1 MQRSIFSNTV
11 YKNRTSLVGIRVSPL
26 QRTRQWSKDQASCI
40 FLKAATFSVRPRGTQ
55 SCSALIQSLRT
66 SRREKRKKK
75 KNNFCLSTVP
85 QDFINGLVAF
95 PNIQMAAP
103 SCSSVQLF
111 VLQMW
116 EMSNLSKT
124 SHAEIARRERKK
136 KKKKKL
142 GSIYI
147 ILGLKL
153 KTARVRGETETE
165 RLQRYEVICT
175 VCNAKFSFYQLS
187 IYNPWQGISF

>member
-1 MQRSIFSNTV
+1 MWCQWSCILHTNKWIIKKNSSKSNSNFSVNRMQRSIFSNTV
-11 YKNRTSLVGIRVSPL
+11 YKNRTSLVGIRVPPPP

-66 SRREKRKKK
+66 SWREKKEE

-85 QDFINGLVAF
+85 QDFITGLVAL

-136 KKKKKL
+136 KKKK
-142 GSIYI
+142 
-147 ILGLKL
+147 
-153 KTARVRGETETE
+153 ARQH
-165 RLQRYEVICT
+165 LH
-175 VCNAKFSFYQLS
+175 
-187 IYNPWQGISF
+187 NPRTKA